1 MGADMTLRNVL
12 VGSISKGLIF
22 SGVWMASL
30 AEFSAAD
37 ASTKKHSYTIDGEKF
52 EGVLAV
58 PQKTSPQAA
67 RGLPGILMVHNWMGV
82 TSNTDVQAQALADL
96 GFVVL
101 AADIYGAG
109 QRPKDSK
116 EAGAFAGKYKG
127 DRTLFRKRLVGA
139 FEELKKQKGIQKT
152 QLFGVGYCFGGTGV
166 VELARSGADVKGVV
180 SFHGGLDSPTPNDG
194 KNVTS
199 RVLALHGADDPFVP
213 AKDLEAFE
221 SEMRTHK
228 IDWQLVKF
236 GGAVHSFTDKD
247 AGADNSKGAAYNALA
262 DARSWE
268 MMKNFF
274 EDSAVTLAK

>member
-1 MGADMTLRNVL
+1 MGADMTLRNLL

-22 SGVWMASL
+22 SGVWVASL

-127 DRTLFRKRLVGA
+127 DRTLFRKR
-139 FEELKKQKGIQKT
+139 
-152 QLFGVGYCFGGTGV
+152 
-166 VELARSGADVKGVV
+166 
-180 SFHGGLDSPTPNDG
+180 
-194 KNVTS
+194 
-199 RVLALHGADDPFVP
+199 
-213 AKDLEAFE
+213 
-221 SEMRTHK
+221 
-228 IDWQLVKF
+228 KF